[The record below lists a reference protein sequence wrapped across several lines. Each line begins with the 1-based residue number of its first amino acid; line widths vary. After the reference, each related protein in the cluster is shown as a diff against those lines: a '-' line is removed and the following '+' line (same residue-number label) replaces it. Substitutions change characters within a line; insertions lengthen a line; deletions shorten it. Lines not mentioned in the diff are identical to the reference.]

1 MLIRQPLPFV
11 QAFVAALDEALRA
24 HDRAGRGL
32 SQLQQRWLSFCLMAI
47 MITDSLCW
55 ARFERVGLGRYSPA
69 ALSWVFCRAK
79 LPWEG
84 LFALSVRVILRRY
97 GITGGTL
104 VADDSD
110 RERSKVTRRIAGVH
124 QLKDQTSGGSVR
136 GQCLVFL
143 LWVTAT
149 VTFPVGVAF
158 YPPDPVLRAWRRR
171 DDELKRQKIAKRAR
185 PVAPARDPAY
195 PTKSE

>member
-32 SQLQQRWLSFCLMAI
+32 SRLQQRWLSFCLMAI
-47 MITDSLCW
+47 MITNSLCW
-55 ARFERVGLGRYSPA
+55 ARFERVGLGRYSQA

-110 RERSKVTRRIAGVH
+110 RARSKVTRRIAGVH
-124 QLKDQTSGGSVR
+124 KLKDQTRGGDVR
-136 GQCLVFL
+136 GQCLVSL

-158 YPPDPVLRAWRRR
+158 VGFVGGYRQALFGPDTLFLAVERSLPCW
-171 DDELKRQKIAKRAR
+171 
-185 PVAPARDPAY
+185 
-195 PTKSE
+195 